1 MKVSVHCFTTSLSH
15 GIENYFPRLW
25 GTGISDSIFKK
36 WCYSNQMDFR
46 APPIK
51 FIAYFLLYLFQDRKL
66 QPNTTDG
73 CRSAISDKL
82 GNSPSNVSKNKNLTR
97 LLDSF
102 HRDRPNGGRDIPSWN
117 LTLVLHQLKKSPF
130 EPLKEPLLK
139 HLTFKTV
146 FLLALGS
153 GKCREIQL
161 SLKESA
167 GQGGSRQCGP
177 SGYYS
182 LAPHTGQINTLADR
196 SLCPVRALHYYLDRT
211 SDLRQ
216 NKELIF
222 VSFKKGFDIDI
233 SPATI
238 SWWIKQTVILCYE
251 LSDQG
256 PLTLHQV
263 KAHDVRTFAAS
274 KAF

>member
-1 MKVSVHCFTTSLSH
+1 MHCFTISLSH
-15 GIENYFPRLW
+15 GIENYFPWLW
-25 GTGISDSIFKK
+25 GTGISDAIFKK
-36 WCYSNQMDFR
+36 WCCSDQMDFR

-73 CRSAISDKL
+73 YRSAISDKL

-153 GKCREIQL
+153 GKCRERSSFLSKNQL
-161 SLKESA
+161 AKE
-167 GQGGSRQCGP
+167 GP
-177 SGYYS
+177 DSVAPVVTTA
-182 LAPHTGQINTLADR
+182 LAHTLDR
-196 SLCPVRALHYYLDRT
+196 STHWRIDHYAQLEPCTTIWTAPLT
-211 SDLRQ
+211 S
-216 NKELIF
+216 
-222 VSFKKGFDIDI
+222 G
-233 SPATI
+233 
-238 SWWIKQTVILCYE
+238 WIKN
-251 LSDQG
+251 
-256 PLTLHQV
+256 
-263 KAHDVRTFAAS
+263 
-274 KAF
+274 